1 MKRRTRRVLAA
12 AFAVLAAS
20 SPFWGPPLLRR
31 APGFDAKRVEVSGTR
46 LLAPHEVLAASG
58 VRIGDNVWTDP
69 AAWEAALRR
78 HPVVADAEVT
88 RRLPGTL
95 RIRVTEKRPAALV
108 QAGTLRPVT
117 AAGELLPVDPAR
129 VPLDLPLLRAP
140 VKLDARGQLPA
151 GPVRALAAEAGRL
164 GELDP
169 ALMARVSEV
178 RPDAGGALKLVLSAP
193 AAEVVLPH
201 GAGESRLVHLRA
213 ALADVERRAPA
224 DSTRARTRLDARWED
239 QIVVRLPAGS
249 PKS

>member
-1 MKRRTRRVLAA
+1 MRRRTRRIAA
-12 AFAVLAAS
+12 VAVLATAAG

-31 APGFDAKRVEVSGTR
+31 TPGFETRRVEVSGTR

-58 VRIGDNVWTDP
+58 VRMGDNVWSDP

-78 HPVVADAEVT
+78 HPVVAEAEVT

-117 AAGELLPVDPAR
+117 AAGQVLPVDPAR

-140 VKLDARGQLPA
+140 VRPDARGQITA
-151 GPVRALAAEAGRL
+151 APVRALLAEAGRL
-164 GELDP
+164 GDLDP

-178 RPDAGGALKLVLSAP
+178 RPEPSGALRLVLTAP
-193 AAEVVLPH
+193 AAEVILPA
-201 GAGESRLVHLRA
+201 GANEARLVRLRA
-213 ALADVERRAPA
+213 ALTDLERRVPPG
-224 DSTRARTRLDARWED
+224 STRRTRVDARWED
-239 QIVVRLPAGS
+239 QIVVRIPERS
-249 PKS
+249 PES

>member
-12 AFAVLAAS
+12 AAAALAVSA
-20 SPFWGPPLLRR
+20 PFWGPPLLRH
-31 APGFDAKRVEVSGTR
+31 APGFDTRRVEVSGTR

-69 AAWEAALRR
+69 AAWESALRR

-117 AAGELLPVDPAR
+117 AAGELLPVDPSR
-129 VPLDLPLLRAP
+129 VPLDLPLLRSPARP
-140 VKLDARGQLPA
+140 DARGRLPA
-151 GPVRALAAEAGRL
+151 AARALASEAGRL

-178 RPDAGGALKLVLSAP
+178 RPEAGGALKLVLSAP
-193 AAEVVLPH
+193 AADVVLPH
-201 GAGESRLVHLRA
+201 GAGETRLVHLRA
-213 ALADVERRAPA
+213 ALADLERRAPA
-224 DSTRARTRLDARWED
+224 DSTRARTRVDARWED